1 MSALSPDPAAPAL
14 PPSLPA
20 LRQRLQDLGAGPQ
33 HADRVLRHWVR
44 GLPLDEGGRQAR
56 FPARL
61 AAALPALKAQL
72 DGLLQR
78 VSAHPAG
85 DGSERWLMALADGA
99 TVETVR
105 LPGEGLCVSSQVG
118 CAVGCG
124 FCMTG
129 REGLQRQ
136 LGSLEILAQ
145 VAAARAAGP
154 VRKLVFMGMGEPAHN
169 LEAVLEAIGL
179 LGTLGGLGHK
189 QMTFSTVGDLRAF
202 EALHRAAVRPTL
214 ALSLHSTVEAR
225 RQALLP
231 RAPRL
236 SPAALVEAAE
246 GYSRAS
252 AHPWMAQ
259 WTLLAGV
266 NDGEDEQEG
275 LVRLLKGKRVMLNL
289 IPWNTVEGLGFRR
302 PPRARAEALAQ
313 ALGRHGILV
322 KLRDSAGQ
330 DVDAGCGQLR
340 ARQAQG
346 LSPVRFSGPAR
357 PSPPAGPRG

>member
-1 MSALSPDPAAPAL
+1 MPIATLEQQLHALGAAPV
-14 PPSLPA
+14 
-20 LRQRLQDLGAGPQ
+20 
-33 HADRVLRHWVR
+33 HAARVLRLWSR
-44 GLPLDEGGRQAR
+44 GQRLDAGGRRAR
-56 FPARL
+56 FPDRL
-61 AAALPALKAQL
+61 AAALPALQAQL
-72 DGLLQR
+72 DGLLRR

-85 DGSERWLMALADGA
+85 DGSERWLMALADGQ

-105 LPGEGLCVSSQVG
+105 LPDAGLCVSSQVG

-129 REGLQRQ
+129 REGLKRQ
-136 LGSLEILAQ
+136 LDSLEIVAQ

-169 LEAVLEAIGL
+169 LEAVLEALQL
-179 LGTLGGLGHK
+179 LGTHSGLGHK
-189 QMTFSTVGDLRAF
+189 QMTFSTVGDRRAF
-202 EALHRAAVRPTL
+202 EALGRSPVKPTL
-214 ALSLHSTVEAR
+214 AVSLHSTDPAR
-225 RQALLP
+225 RAELLP

-236 SPAALVEAAE
+236 SPQELVEAAE
-246 GYSRAS
+246 AYSQAS

-259 WTLLAGV
+259 WTLLEGV
-266 NDGEDEQEG
+266 NDGDDELEG
-275 LVRLLKGKRVMLNL
+275 LIALLRGKRVMLNL
-289 IPWNTVEGLGFRR
+289 IPWNTVPELAFRR
-302 PPRARAEALAQ
+302 PARARAEALAA

-346 LSPVRFSGPAR
+346 LSPVRFSGSAR
-357 PSPPAGPRG
+357 PLPPAAPRG